1 MFGTK
6 KKAEEVKQ
14 PVSVVLVPEVAAYAS
29 AASFPVDS
37 NGNLVFLDD
46 TVEYHGEQFQVVCMS
61 HRNHIVIREPNAG
74 GSGGKWVP
82 SRDVTVT
89 KHVLGV
95 R

>member
-1 MFGTK
+1 M
-6 KKAEEVKQ
+6 
-14 PVSVVLVPEVAAYAS
+14 
-29 AASFPVDS
+29 
-37 NGNLVFLDD
+37 FLDD

-61 HRNHIVIREPNAG
+61 HRNHIVIRQPNAG

-89 KHVLGV
+89 NHVLGV

>member
-1 MFGTK
+1 MSGTK

-29 AASFPVDS
+29 AASFPVDA

-46 TVEYHGEQFQVVCMS
+46 TVEYRGKQFQVVCMS
-61 HRNHIVIREPNAG
+61 HRNHIVIRQPNTG
-74 GSGGKWVP
+74 RSGGKWVS

>member
-1 MFGTK
+1 MFGIK
-6 KKAEEVKQ
+6 KKTEEIKQ
-14 PVSVVLVPEVAAYAS
+14 HVSVVLVPEVAAYAS

-37 NGNLVFLDD
+37 KGNLVFLDD
-46 TVEYHGEQFQVVCMS
+46 TVEYHGGHFQVVCMS
-61 HRNHIVIREPNAG
+61 HRNHIVIREPNAD

>member
-1 MFGTK
+1 MFGIK
-6 KKAEEVKQ
+6 KKGAEVKQ

-37 NGNLVFLDD
+37 TGQIIFLDD
-46 TVEYHGEQFQVVCMS
+46 MVEWRGEQFQVVAMS
-61 HRNHIVIREPNAG
+61 HRNHIVVRKPDAG
-74 GSGGKWVP
+74 GNGGKWVP
-82 SRDVTVT
+82 SRVVTVT

>member
-6 KKAEEVKQ
+6 KKAVEVKQ
-14 PVSVVLVPEVAAYAS
+14 PVSVVLVPEVMAYAS

-37 NGNLVFLDD
+37 TGQLIFLDD
-46 TVEYHGEQFQVVCMS
+46 MVEWRGEQFQVVAMS
-61 HRNHIVIREPNAG
+61 HRNHIVVRKPDAG
-74 GSGGKWVP
+74 GSGGKWV
-82 SRDVTVT
+82 SARNVTVT